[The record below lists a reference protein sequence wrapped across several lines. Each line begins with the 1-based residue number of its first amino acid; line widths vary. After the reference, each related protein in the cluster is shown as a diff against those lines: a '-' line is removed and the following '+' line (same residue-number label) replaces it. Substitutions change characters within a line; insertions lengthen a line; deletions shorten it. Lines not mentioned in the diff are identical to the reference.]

1 MIPLSND
8 CHLALPT
15 EEQLERKSEL
25 KTDLETYSKELA
37 TQLILGQASLDD
49 WDSYMAELK
58 DLGLDEIL
66 EIENDQLVRFNDAV
80 GK

>member
-1 MIPLSND
+1 M
-8 CHLALPT
+8 
-15 EEQLERKSEL
+15 

>member
-1 MIPLSND
+1 M
-8 CHLALPT
+8 
-15 EEQLERKSEL
+15 

-66 EIENDQLVRFNDAV
+66 EIENDQLARFNAAK
-80 GK
+80 GE

>member
-1 MIPLSND
+1 MSNT

-15 EEQLERKSEL
+15 AEQLERKSEL
-25 KTDLETYSKELA
+25 KTDLETYSKELS

-66 EIENDQLVRFNDAV
+66 EIENDQLARFNAAK
-80 GK
+80 GE